1 MDTLRSLISSIQ
13 ARDAYT
19 EEHSERVTGEALR
32 LAAFLNCSATD
43 LESLRIAGILHDLG
57 KIATP
62 DGILLKKGRLTDEE
76 YTVIKNHAAVGENI
90 LKPIILLDKERKI
103 IHCHHERWDGRGYP
117 LGLKGSEI
125 PLLARILSVVDS
137 YDAMTN
143 NRPYRAALSREKA
156 LLELT
161 SNRGTQFDPDV
172 VDAYLKIL

>member
-76 YTVIKNHAAVGENI
+76 YTVIKNHAAVV
-90 LKPIILLDKERKI
+90 KI
-103 IHCHHERWDGRGYP
+103 
-117 LGLKGSEI
+117 
-125 PLLARILSVVDS
+125 
-137 YDAMTN
+137 
-143 NRPYRAALSREKA
+143 
-156 LLELT
+156 
-161 SNRGTQFDPDV
+161 F
-172 VDAYLKIL
+172 